1 MGIPDP
7 HLIIKLILSLCIASQ
22 FLNYT
27 CTPKE
32 LRAEESKLPITGNE
46 EILIERLEPDMRGGQ
61 AYRLAYSVSVPVDI
75 YWRFKTDFENDF
87 LLENKFILNHRLI
100 SRENN
105 SVITENIYTN
115 KPRAV
120 FKWKTTFSRQDLK
133 LHFVLLNPKSNGHEF
148 HYGYISLNPKGNT
161 TQVVQEA
168 YFDFFGASWWALY
181 PWTGGMKDFLRYT
194 ARWEYDMVLKLY
206 DRYNY

>member
-1 MGIPDP
+1 MGMPDP
-7 HLIIKLILSLCIASQ
+7 HLIIKLILSLCIANQ
-22 FLNYT
+22 FINYT

-32 LRAEESKLPITGNE
+32 LRAEESKPPITGNE
-46 EILIERLEPDMRGGQ
+46 EILIERLEPDIRGGQ
-61 AYRLAYSVSVPVDI
+61 AYRLVYSVSVPVDI

-87 LLENKFILNHRLI
+87 LLENKFILHHRLI

-105 SVITENIYTN
+105 SVITENTYTN

-148 HYGYISLNPKGNT
+148 HYGYIFLNPKGNT

-168 YFDFFGASWWALY
+168 YFDFFGASWWAIY

-194 ARWEYDMVLKLY
+194 AKWEYDMVLKLY